1 MLTEN
6 SLDRFR
12 RSSSQTVTTVPRL
25 IIASVGG
32 PGSGK
37 TQFALTAPG
46 PIVLQSL
53 DWGHEGVIDKFHDK
67 KEIRVVDY
75 DWSPSKEDEQTD
87 GFKDKAIEM
96 RDRFIA
102 DYLVACQFARSVIW
116 DKETDVWNLFR
127 YAEFGTPKAD
137 VPRDFDRVNQ
147 LMRKYV
153 NWPKKLAINM
163 CFIEDVRDE
172 WVSQNKKSGG
182 VKRAGF
188 RELEGLVHVD
198 LFHYR
203 EGGKFYTT
211 VNKARG
217 AGSDTVQDKTFENL
231 SFQML
236 GMMIFPDSDDS
247 DWE

>member
-1 MLTEN
+1 M
-6 SLDRFR
+6 SSPLDRFR
-12 RSSSQTVTTVPRL
+12 RSSSATVTSVPRL
-25 IIASVGG
+25 IVASVGG

-37 TQFALTAPG
+37 TQFALTGPG

-53 DWGHEGVIDKFHDK
+53 DWGHEGVIEKFHDK

-75 DWSPSKEDEQTD
+75 DWAPTKEDEQTE
-87 GFKDKAIEM
+87 GFQEKAKKLRDQFIE
-96 RDRFIA
+96 DYVIA
-102 DYLVACQFARSVIW
+102 CSAGRTVIW

-127 YAEFGTPKAD
+127 YAEFGAPKGDKA
-137 VPRDFDRVNQ
+137 RDFDKANQ
-147 LMRKYV
+147 AMRKYV
-153 NWPKKLAINM
+153 NWPKKLTINM
-163 CFIEDVRDE
+163 VFIEDVRDE
-172 WVSQNKKSGG
+172 WVSQNNKSGA

-203 EGGKFYTT
+203 EGGKFFTT

-217 AGSDTVQDKTFENL
+217 EGSATVQDKTFENL
-231 SFQML
+231 TFQQL
-236 GMMIFPDSDDS
+236 GMMLFPDSDDT